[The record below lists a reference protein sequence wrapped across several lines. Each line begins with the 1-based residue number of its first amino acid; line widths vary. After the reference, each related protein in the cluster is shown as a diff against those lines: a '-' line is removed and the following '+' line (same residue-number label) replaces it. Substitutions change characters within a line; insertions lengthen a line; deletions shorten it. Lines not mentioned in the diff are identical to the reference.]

1 MNEKYLITG
10 GSGKLGTHL
19 KEFLSCETPTHQQ
32 FDITDPKKIRNYLN
46 EDYKAV
52 IHLAAISDQQYAANH
67 QKESYIVNVLG
78 CRNLAKIANEKNL
91 KIIYISTDYVFP
103 GTKGN
108 YSETD
113 LPSPANWY
121 GYTKLAGE
129 WEIRLNSQNWC
140 IIRTSFRPLKWSF
153 PTAFTNV
160 FTSADYV
167 DVIANEIFLCSKM
180 NIEGIIHIGTQK
192 KSFYDL
198 AIKMNKKIEPELCT
212 LPDFQKNRDLCIEK
226 WSKLKEMHGF

>member
-19 KEFLSCETPTHQQ
+19 KELLSCDTPTHQE
-32 FDITDPKKIRNYLN
+32 FDITDPKKIRNYFN
-46 EDYKAV
+46 QDYKAL
-52 IHLAAISDQQYAANH
+52 IHLAAISDQHYAANH
-67 QKESYIVNVLG
+67 QEESYLVNVLG

-91 KIIYISTDYVFP
+91 KIIYISTDYIFP
-103 GTKGN
+103 GTAGN

-113 LPSPANWY
+113 HPSPANWY

-129 WEIRLNSQNWC
+129 YEIRLKSQKWC
-140 IIRTSFRPLKWSF
+140 IIRTSFRPLKWGF

-167 DVIANEIFLCSKM
+167 DVISKEIVICIKK
-180 NIEGIIHIGTQK
+180 NIQGLIHIGTPK
-192 KSFYDL
+192 KSFFEL
-198 AIKMNKKIEPELCT
+198 ARKINKNIKTEICNDPNF
-212 LPDFQKNRDLCIEK
+212 PKNRDLCIEK
-226 WSKLKEMHGF
+226 WKKLRGNNEI

>member
-19 KEFLSCETPTHQQ
+19 KELLSCETPTHQQ

-46 EDYKAV
+46 EDYKAI

-67 QKESYIVNVLG
+67 QEESYIVNVLG

-129 WEIRLNSQNWC
+129 WEIRLNSQIWC

-167 DVIANEIFLCSKM
+167 DVIAKEIFLCSKM

-226 WSKLKEMHGF
+226 WAKLKEMHGF

>member
-1 MNEKYLITG
+1 M
-10 GSGKLGTHL
+10 
-19 KEFLSCETPTHQQ
+19 
-32 FDITDPKKIRNYLN
+32 
-46 EDYKAV
+46 
-52 IHLAAISDQQYAANH
+52 
-67 QKESYIVNVLG
+67 
-78 CRNLAKIANEKNL
+78 AKIANEKNL

-167 DVIANEIFLCSKM
+167 QYNRVRFSR
-180 NIEGIIHIGTQK
+180 
-192 KSFYDL
+192 SFGKDYEHDSL
-198 AIKMNKKIEPELCT
+198 S
-212 LPDFQKNRDLCIEK
+212 
-226 WSKLKEMHGF
+226 W